1 MSHEHILVV
10 EDDDSLRTGIVDL
23 LEYADYQVSAARDGA
38 AALDMLQQMPD
49 LPNLIVSD
57 IRMPR
62 LDGYELL
69 DAVRDRP
76 QWVAIP
82 FIFLSAKGDK
92 QDVRRGK
99 LRGADDYISKPF
111 EFEDLLVAIE
121 SSLSRHRQ
129 LNAAQEARLD
139 TIKHSI
145 LHIINHEF
153 RTPLM
158 YIVSYADLLADVP
171 EFQHS
176 EELRTYIEAILLGGE
191 RLSRLV
197 ENFLTLAE
205 MESGMAGKIYEQR
218 RGLIDDFENI
228 VEGAVDEL
236 EQWAGERQQDIRL
249 TVVEPLPKLNGD
261 RTYLKLALREILHNA
276 IRFTP
281 QKGIILVMVHYDRE
295 TDAINVEVCDNGPG
309 IPPEEHE
316 RLFET
321 FYQVNRADKEQG
333 GAGAGLAIAQH
344 VAALH
349 GGWLTVDSE
358 PGNGSC
364 FDLYLPVTR
373 SENNDGTG
381 R

>member
-1 MSHEHILVV
+1 MSLEHILVV
-10 EDDDSLRTGIVDL
+10 EDDESLRTGIVDL
-23 LEYADYQVSAARDGA
+23 LEYADYEVTAARDGA
-38 AALDMLQQMPD
+38 AALEKLEQMVK

-69 DAVRDRP
+69 DAVRARP

-129 LNAAQEARLD
+129 LNEVQEAHLD
-139 TIKHSI
+139 TIKRSI

-158 YIVSYADLLADVP
+158 YIVSYADLLADIP

-176 EELRTYIEAILLGGE
+176 ADLRAYIQAILLGSE

-205 MESGMAGKIYEQR
+205 MESGMAQKIYER
-218 RGLIDDFENI
+218 RHGPITAFGDMVQATVNDLK
-228 VEGAVDEL
+228 
-236 EQWAGERQQDIRL
+236 QWAEERQQDIRVTL
-249 TVVEPLPKLNGD
+249 VEPLPTLDGD
-261 RTYLKLALREILHNA
+261 PTYLKIALREILHNA
-276 IRFTP
+276 VRFSPEGSAIT
-281 QKGIILVMVHYDRE
+281 LTAHYDRE
-295 TDAINVEVCDNGPG
+295 KDVIDVEVCDNGPG

-316 RLFET
+316 RLFDT

-333 GAGAGLAIAQH
+333 GAGAGLAIARH
-344 VAALH
+344 VAGLH
-349 GGWLTVDSE
+349 GGWLTVNSE
-358 PGNGSC
+358 PGDGSC
-364 FDLYLPVTR
+364 FNLYLPTAR
-373 SENNDGTG
+373 AQNGSAPG